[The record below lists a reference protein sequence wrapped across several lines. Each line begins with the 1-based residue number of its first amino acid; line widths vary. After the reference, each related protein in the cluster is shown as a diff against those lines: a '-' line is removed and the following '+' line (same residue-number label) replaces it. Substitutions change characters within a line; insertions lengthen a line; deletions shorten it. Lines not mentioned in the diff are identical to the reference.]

1 MLRFQANNRS
11 ERGHTV
17 KHEHI
22 EPSRTNTATV
32 IIYGQ
37 ASWGSGK
44 KSVKYGW
51 YDKRGRIT
59 RGGEVPIE
67 ALPQMLE
74 VAIRKGGL
82 KLGDIPAP

>member
-1 MLRFQANNRS
+1 
-11 ERGHTV
+11 V

-22 EPSRTNTATV
+22 EPCRTAKDDV
-32 IIYGQ
+32 IIVGT
-37 ASWGSGK
+37 ASWATNGE

-51 YDKRGRIT
+51 RDIRGRIA

-74 VAIRKGGL
+74 AAIAHGGL
-82 KLGDIPAP
+82 KVGPHEEDEPKP